1 MNLAKAQVL
10 QVADQTR
17 TRHQIVTL
25 ASLTIKAPPM
35 RAGS

>member
-1 MNLAKAQVL
+1 MNPAKAQVL
-10 QVADQTR
+10 QVTDQTR
-17 TRHQIVTL
+17 TRHEIVML